1 MLNRVISLFVATVL
15 LGNLAV
21 AQSVDDGRKF
31 LYYER
36 YNSAKQTFQQIL
48 ASKPDNTEAI
58 YWLGQTLIATK
69 DSTEAKDLYQKAL
82 ASKGNEP
89 LLLVGMGQIMLMEG
103 KKDEARQQFETAIS
117 LTKGKNVDVLNAV
130 AEANI
135 KARPGDAAYAVEK
148 LKQATETR
156 RFKNP
161 YTYLLMGDAYRKLID
176 GGNAVT
182 SYNKA
187 LELDP
192 NLAAAKNRIGK
203 IYETQDNPDY
213 FLPAYEDAT
222 LLDTAYAPAY
232 FNLFY
237 YYYFRDVNKAAVY
250 LDKYLAN
257 TDQGPDMEY
266 VKTDFTYAKGDFAG
280 ANTRAKELIA
290 QFGDKVNPRMYR
302 MVAYTSDTLG
312 QIDEAKQAMVTF
324 LEKADPEEILA
335 TDYEELAK
343 INSKIPGMEEE
354 VVKNYELAIEKDTV
368 VANKLKFIQSAAA
381 LAKSTGNLLQQAEW
395 FGKAYA
401 LEKEPSQRDLYNW
414 AYAYYQ
420 AGAYRQSDSLFCD
433 VYVSKYPDEIY
444 GYLWCARAKQAQDT
458 TMEQGLA
465 VDAYKQLAEKA
476 VTLDTTADKQFK
488 PYAINAN
495 FYLVSYYNDIAR
507 EKDTAIFY
515 TDKVLEIDPTN
526 ENAIRVKE
534 ILTAP
539 PPKQSAQPRGT
550 SKN

>member
-1 MLNRVISLFVATVL
+1 MNRVISLFVATVL

-21 AQSVDDGRKF
+21 AQSVDDGKKF

-48 ASKPDNTEAI
+48 AAKPDNAEAI

-69 DSTEAKDLYQKAL
+69 DSTEAKQLYQQAL
-82 ASKGNEP
+82 AAKGNDP
-89 LLLVGMGQIMLMEG
+89 MLLVGMGQILLMEG

-117 LTKGKNVDVLNAV
+117 LTKAKDVNVLNAV
-130 AEANI
+130 GEANVR
-135 KARPGDAAYAVEK
+135 ARPGDAAYAVEK

-161 YTYLLMGDAYRKLID
+161 YTYLIMGDAYRKLID

-182 SYNKA
+182 AYNKA
-187 LELDP
+187 LELEP
-192 NLAAAKNRIGK
+192 NLAAAKNKIGK

-312 QIDEAKQAMVTF
+312 RIDEAKQAMLTF

-354 VVKNYELAIEKDTV
+354 VVKNYELAIQKDTV

-381 LAKSTGNLLQQAEW
+381 LAKSSGNLLQQAEW

-433 VYVSKYPDEIY
+433 VYVSQYPEEIY

-476 VTLDTTADKQFK
+476 VTLDTTADKQLK

-539 PPKQSAQPRGT
+539 PPKSSAQPRGT
-550 SKN
+550 SRN